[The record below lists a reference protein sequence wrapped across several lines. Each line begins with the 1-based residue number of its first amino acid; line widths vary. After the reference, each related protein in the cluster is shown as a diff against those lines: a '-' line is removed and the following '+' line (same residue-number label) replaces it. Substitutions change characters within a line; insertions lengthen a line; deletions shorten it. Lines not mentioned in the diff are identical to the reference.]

1 MKTHID
7 AVKLLLTGLGCPVAY
22 VDAHGISAYPYVLL
36 WSSAGQPG
44 IESAV
49 SADSDLSDLIGVTW
63 VDTTP
68 ANALTLAA
76 AGRALLAATRPTVTG
91 RAVWLALESSEPAA
105 VDRDI
110 TLPDTNRHPAYVV
123 DRYRLISTA
132 A

>member
-1 MKTHID
+1 MKAHID
-7 AVKLLLTGLGCPVAY
+7 AVKLLLAGLGCPLYY
-22 VDAHGISAYPYVLL
+22 VDAAGATTYPYVLI

-49 SADSDLSDLIGVTW
+49 AADADLSDLLGVTW

-68 ANALTLAA
+68 TNALTLAA

-91 RAVWLALESSEPAA
+91 WAVWLSLESSEPAA
-105 VDRDI
+105 VDRDL